1 MDYSEMKDIAS
12 ENGLQF
18 VETTSERSGYPR
30 YVKGALIGFVDFQQA
45 EEVAKKHGLDIEVI
59 EKHDGWN
66 LWYRT
71 GNWANSP
78 LKISEEDLG
87 DDFRFFKAED
97 WEDFYEDEV
106 RPFIADCAD
115 WDELDAF
122 ISDMRRLDEEIENL
136 DADSNDVVVACN
148 GKYYDTID
156 TKPMQFSWDSKTT
169 AIALVCND

>member
-1 MDYSEMKDIAS
+1 MDYKEMKDIAS

-45 EEVAKKHGLDIEVI
+45 EELAEKHGLDIEVI
-59 EKHDGWN
+59 EKRDGWN

-71 GNWANSP
+71 GNWANGP
-78 LKISEEDLG
+78 LQINEDDLG

-97 WEDFYEDEV
+97 WENFYEYEV
-106 RPFIADCAD
+106 RPLIADCAD
-115 WDELDAF
+115 WDELDPL

-136 DADSNDVVVACN
+136 DADSNDVVVARN
-148 GKYYDTID
+148 GRYYETID
-156 TKPMQFSWDSKTT
+156 SKPMQFSWDSKTT